1 MLILQAFIRVIIL
14 LGKTALKNIC
24 VFVALN
30 DLSHV
35 IYPLLVDTKPLYIL
49 IIGGRVSLP
58 AVLSPTNLRY
68 NVDIA
73 KQR

>member
-1 MLILQAFIRVIIL
+1 MNHEGSPEIKPAVSYLSAYCR
-14 LGKTALKNIC
+14 KS
-24 VFVALN
+24 VFK
-30 DLSHV
+30 SSS
-35 IYPLLVDTKPLYIL
+35 IYDTLYIL